1 MTPWLRITRRCIPL
15 LLVLAVAL
23 PAYDAVTDRT
33 TTAHTGTPGPR
44 SSTAPGPG
52 STDPGP
58 ADRPTPGDADHL
70 ASWDTDRPVHPGH
83 PANSGRKPRD
93 SAAQEPS
100 WDTTG
105 PDHDHDHGRSHS
117 HGYYRSQA
125 PEPSSSSPVP
135 PMPSDSAS
143 ASYHPTAV
151 EPTRAGSRAGEGRM
165 RPGRPDGPMA
175 EVEGDDDPVP
185 TPAPGTGEAKE
196 PETADLPTTTP
207 TASTV
212 PDEAGLNHPPPQNAP
227 DDGNVSQPVLQIL
240 PLGSGLVLIGIG
252 LALAFLGLRLRKD

>member
-1 MTPWLRITRRCIPL
+1 MTPWLRITGRCARL
-15 LLVLAVAL
+15 LLVLAVTL
-23 PAYDAVTDRT
+23 PAYDAVTDHT
-33 TTAHTGTPGPR
+33 TTAHIGAPGPR
-44 SSTAPGPG
+44 SST
-52 STDPGP
+52 DPGP
-58 ADRPTPGDADHL
+58 PDGPTPGEANHL

-83 PANSGRKPRD
+83 PEHPANSGRKPRD
-93 SAAQEPS
+93 SAAPEPR
-100 WDTTG
+100 DTTG
-105 PDHDHDHGRSHS
+105 PDHVHDHDHDHGYS
-117 HGYYRSQA
+117 RSQA
-125 PEPSSSSPVP
+125 TGPSPSP
-135 PMPSDSAS
+135 PMPPIPSDSAS

-165 RPGRPDGPMA
+165 RPGRPDGPAA

-185 TPAPGTGEAKE
+185 TPAPDTGEAKE

-227 DDGNVSQPVLQIL
+227 EDGNASEPVLQIL

-252 LALAFLGLRLRKD
+252 LALAFLGLRLRRD

>member
-1 MTPWLRITRRCIPL
+1 MTPWLRITSRCALL

-23 PAYDAVTDRT
+23 PAYDAVTDHT
-33 TTAHTGTPGPR
+33 TTAHIGAPGPR
-44 SSTAPGPG
+44 SST
-52 STDPGP
+52 DPGP
-58 ADRPTPGDADHL
+58 PDGPTSGEANHV

-83 PANSGRKPRD
+83 PEHPANSGRKPRD
-93 SAAQEPS
+93 GAAPEPR
-100 WDTTG
+100 DTTG
-105 PDHDHDHGRSHS
+105 PS
-117 HGYYRSQA
+117 
-125 PEPSSSSPVP
+125 PSSPMP
-135 PMPSDSAS
+135 PIPSDSAS

-165 RPGRPDGPMA
+165 RPGRPDGPAA

-185 TPAPGTGEAKE
+185 TPAPDTGEAKE

-227 DDGNVSQPVLQIL
+227 EDGNASEPVLQIL

-252 LALAFLGLRLRKD
+252 LALAFLGLRLRRD

>member
-1 MTPWLRITRRCIPL
+1 MTPWLRITRRCIRL

-23 PAYDAVTDRT
+23 PAYDVVTDHT
-33 TTAHTGTPGPR
+33 TTAHTGDPGPR
-44 SSTAPGPG
+44 GSTAPGPS

-58 ADRPTPGDADHL
+58 LDRPTPDDANHL
-70 ASWDTDRPVHPGH
+70 ASWDTGRPAHPGRPEH
-83 PANSGRKPRD
+83 PANSGRKPMG
-93 SAAQEPS
+93 SAAPEPQ
-100 WDTTG
+100 DTTG
-105 PDHDHDHGRSHS
+105 PDHGQSRSHGNA
-117 HGYYRSQA
+117 HGYSSPA
-125 PEPSSSSPVP
+125 TGPSPSS

-165 RPGRPDGPMA
+165 RPGRPDGPAA
-175 EVEGDDDPVP
+175 EVEGDDDDPVP

-212 PDEAGLNHPPPQNAP
+212 PDEAGLNHPPPQNTP
-227 DDGNVSQPVLQIL
+227 QDGNASEPVLQIL

-252 LALAFLGLRLRKD
+252 MALAFLGLRLRKD